1 MICGLVVGV
10 YRMINEFAIPGPK
23 CGDAD
28 PRPSFILGVHYL
40 YFAILLAG
48 ITFIIAA
55 AVSLLT
61 PPINRRYLLRL
72 TWWTRFSTA
81 KRRDIEAESIERK
94 RKKHQMDP
102 ETFPDPDKKE
112 DQKGNNLSKA
122 QFQRC
127 YC

>member
-72 TWWTRFSTA
+72 TDTEPSEKVGYRTRVDVFVHLRSTQLFSA
-81 KRRDIEAESIERK
+81 K
-94 RKKHQMDP
+94 
-102 ETFPDPDKKE
+102 F
-112 DQKGNNLSKA
+112 
-122 QFQRC
+122 
-127 YC
+127 